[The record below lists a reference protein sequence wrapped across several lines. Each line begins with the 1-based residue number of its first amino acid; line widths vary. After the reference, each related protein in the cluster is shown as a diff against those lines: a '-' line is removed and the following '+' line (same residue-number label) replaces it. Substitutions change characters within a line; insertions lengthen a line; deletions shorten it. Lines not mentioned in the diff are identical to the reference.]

1 MTIGIKG
8 SIIMKE
14 SNNNRVTPEVL
25 KQVMELDEQIHR
37 LRKERDDMF
46 YIPARQEIIEQMKQH
61 GLNELLLLEKD
72 EATGE
77 WKRIK
82 DAVAFFNE
90 DYDPIFS
97 YEGEDTCYRI
107 VRFGII
113 EGKLRMR
120 LQEMPEGPSGCLS
133 VVSMISS
140 YCISCSITSIKVWIH
155 TTIPKPIRN
164 CWYWGNE
171 SHNVTNDGW
180 QQGTKKKQKNNDD
193 NSRNYSF
200 NSNRRRNAENS

>member
-1 MTIGIKG
+1 MEK
-8 SIIMKE
+8 
-14 SNNNRVTPEVL
+14 SNNYRVTQEVL

-77 WKRIK
+77 WKRFK

-120 LQEMPEGPSGCLS
+120 LQEMPEGPNGEFLQKPEEPEWLPFGGFDDFELLYLLLYY
-133 VVSMISS
+133 VYQGLDS
-140 YCISCSITSIKVWIH
+140 YD
-155 TTIPKPIRN
+155 
-164 CWYWGNE
+164 Y
-171 SHNVTNDGW
+171 
-180 QQGTKKKQKNNDD
+180 TK
-193 NSRNYSF
+193 
-200 NSNRRRNAENS
+200 AHPELLVLGE